1 MDKRIAK
8 RIAKKIAKKIAKII
22 AKKKL
27 LLVVVYYLFPVQVI
41 HSYFKQ
47 TESMQ
52 VFSWLVGGNG

>member
-1 MDKRIAK
+1 MDKRIDKRIAK
-8 RIAKKIAKKIAKII
+8 KI

-41 HSYFKQ
+41 HSCFKQ